1 MRIGREEPAIIVE
14 PAQDPVRRPVVEPAP
29 APLREPARTARLA

>member
-14 PAQDPVRRPVVEPAP
+14 PAQDPVSRPVVEPAP